1 MKTKRARSE
10 PVKKMM
16 EAVMTGMMKPEDL
29 PRMMDRMLSA
39 MSAEDRVQFVTTMMP
54 KCLNTVLGQL
64 SPEAKEKLAREMMD
78 KMTSAF
84 QVHLGVG

>member
-1 MKTKRARSE
+1 MKTKRARGE

-29 PRMMDRMLSA
+29 PRMMDKMMDRMFSA
-39 MSAEDRVQFVTTMMP
+39 MSAEDRIQFVTTMMP

-64 SPEAKEKLAREMMD
+64 TPEAKQELAR
-78 KMTSAF
+78 
-84 QVHLGVG
+84 